1 MTAPPPHD
9 PSQHQGRQVP
19 QASQGSQELPPASPA
34 GDPQFTGPPAPA
46 AAKGKK
52 TGLVVAIAAVLV
64 AGAGTA
70 AFLLFGGESDEDKVN
85 ALAEQ
90 MATAINE
97 KDAELASSLSCDGA
111 TEGSPDD
118 VPDGVEAQPGAV
130 TVTGDSGTVGLKI
143 SWLGK
148 SLEMTFEAEKRG
160 DEWCVGEPVE

>member
-1 MTAPPPHD
+1 M
-9 PSQHQGRQVP
+9 P
-19 QASQGSQELPPASPA
+19 QASQGAQGLPPASPA

-46 AAKGKK
+46 PTKGKK
-52 TGLVVAIAAVLV
+52 TGLIAAIAAVLV

-97 KDAELASSLSCDGA
+97 RDTELASSISCDGA
-111 TEGSPDD
+111 PGASSDD
-118 VPDGVEAQPGAV
+118 VPDGVEASPGAV

-148 SLEMTFEAEKRG
+148 NMELAFEAEKRG
-160 DEWCVGEPVE
+160 DDWCVGDPVE

>member
-9 PSQHQGRQVP
+9 PSQHQGRQVS
-19 QASQGSQELPPASPA
+19 QASQGLPPASPA

-46 AAKGKK
+46 AAKGKR

-85 ALAEQ
+85 TLAER

-97 KDAELASSLSCDGA
+97 KDVELAASLSCDGA
-111 TEGSPDD
+111 PEGSPDA
-118 VPDGVEAQPGAV
+118 VPDGVEASPGAV
-130 TVTGDSGTVGLKI
+130 TVTGDSATVGLKI

-148 SLEMTFEAEKRG
+148 NMELAFEAEKRG
-160 DEWCVGEPVE
+160 DDWCVGEPVE